1 LAGEH
6 CSRHIYEVAF
16 MKIISMP
23 VPMVVMMRGLL
34 IGAMLLLG
42 TTTGL
47 AQTVAANEGSYAV
60 FVSQRE
66 GVTELFAINLLTRQ
80 VSQLTNTGR
89 GHLVPAASLGSR
101 ELVFAA
107 REGSNFELFTAQVA
121 SAWRSRRPTLV
132 GLQRLTMNGV
142 DEVSPTISASG
153 ALVAF
158 ASGAGLELMTVN
170 GGGRQVVLAN
180 DGTHRDYC
188 PALSPD
194 GTQIAFISDRSGVEE
209 IWLVNIATRALRQ
222 LTADAQ
228 PLGGL
233 NWSADG
239 LRLAFTSANT
249 KSKLNGIALTDVSSG
264 SFRLLTDGG
273 DSSPALSPRGDRLL
287 FTSQRDGDPELY
299 LLSLNTGVL
308 ERLTH
313 SAGLDDGAVFLVEP
327 AMPRRQQ

>member
-1 LAGEH
+1 MNNIPVAVITRGLIVSLLWLAGTAA
-6 CSRHIYEVAF
+6 S
-16 MKIISMP
+16 
-23 VPMVVMMRGLL
+23 
-34 IGAMLLLG
+34 
-42 TTTGL
+42 L
-47 AQTVAANEGSYAV
+47 AQTATVSESNYAV

-66 GVTELFAINLLTRQ
+66 GATELFALNLQTHQ
-80 VSQLTNTGR
+80 VSQLTDTGR
-89 GHLVPAASLGSR
+89 GHLLPSASSGSR

-132 GLQRLTMNGV
+132 GLQRLTMNTA
-142 DEVSPTISASG
+142 DEVSPSISASG
-153 ALVAF
+153 TLVAF

-188 PALSPD
+188 PALAPD
-194 GTQIAFISDRSGVEE
+194 GTQIAFVSDRGGDEE
-209 IWLVNIATRALRQ
+209 IWVVNIQTGALRQ
-222 LTADAQ
+222 LTIDAQ

-239 LRLAFTSANT
+239 LQLAFTSANT
-249 KSKLNGIALTDVSSG
+249 KSKLTGIALADVSSG

-299 LLSLNTGVL
+299 MLSLNSGAL

-327 AMPRRQQ
+327 ALPRRQQ

>member
-1 LAGEH
+1 MKN
-6 CSRHIYEVAF
+6 IPVA
-16 MKIISMP
+16 
-23 VPMVVMMRGLL
+23 VMMRGLL
-34 IGAMLLLG
+34 VGFILLLG
-42 TTTGL
+42 TRTST
-47 AQTVAANEGSYAV
+47 AQTASVSEGSYAV

-66 GVTELFAINLLTRQ
+66 GATELFALNLQTRQ

-89 GHLVPAASLGSR
+89 GHLVPAASSGSR

-132 GLQRLTMNGV
+132 GLQRLTMNDA

-158 ASGAGLELMTVN
+158 ASGAGLELMTVS
-170 GGGRQVVLAN
+170 GGGRQLVLAN

-194 GTQIAFISDRSGVEE
+194 GTQIAFVSDRSGTEE
-209 IWLVNIATRALRQ
+209 IWVVNIATGALRQ

-228 PLGGL
+228 PMGGL

-239 LRLAFTSANT
+239 LQLAFTSANT
-249 KSKLNGIALTDVSSG
+249 KSKLQGIALADVRSG

-287 FTSQRDGDPELY
+287 FTSQRDGDLELY
-299 LLSLNTGVL
+299 LLSLNTGVI

-327 AMPRRQQ
+327 VMPRRQQ

>member
-1 LAGEH
+1 
-6 CSRHIYEVAF
+6 
-16 MKIISMP
+16 MKNI
-23 VPMVVMMRGLL
+23 PMVMMRGLL
-34 IGAMLLLG
+34 AGLIVLGAVSAAR
-42 TTTGL
+42 
-47 AQTVAANEGSYAV
+47 AQAEAVSESNYAV

-66 GVTELFAINLLTRQ
+66 GAAELFAINLQTHQ
-80 VSQLTNTGR
+80 VSQLTSTGR
-89 GHLVPAASLGSR
+89 GHLIPSASSGSR

-107 REGSNFELFTAQVA
+107 QEGSNFELFTAQVA

-170 GGGRQVVLAN
+170 GGGRQTVLAN

-194 GTQIAFISDRSGVEE
+194 GTQVAFVSDRSGVEE
-209 IWLVNIATRALRQ
+209 IWLINLATGALRQ
-222 LTADAQ
+222 LTAAAQ
-228 PLGGL
+228 PVGGL

-239 LRLAFTSANT
+239 RQLVFTSANT
-249 KSKLNGIALTDVSSG
+249 KTTLTGIALADVRSG

-287 FTSQRDGDPELY
+287 FTSQRDGDAELY
-299 LLSLNTGVL
+299 LLSLNTGAL

-313 SAGLDDGAVFLVEP
+313 SAGLDDGAIFLVEP
-327 AMPRRQQ
+327 ALPQRRP

>member
-1 LAGEH
+1 
-6 CSRHIYEVAF
+6 
-16 MKIISMP
+16 MKNIP
-23 VPMVVMMRGLL
+23 VIVMMRGLL
-34 IGAMLLLG
+34 VSMSLLLG
-42 TTTGL
+42 TAAGW
-47 AQTVAANEGSYAV
+47 AQTVAAHESDYAV

-66 GVTELFAINLLTRQ
+66 GATELFAINLLTRQ
-80 VSQLTNTGR
+80 VSQLTDTGR
-89 GHLVPAASLGSR
+89 GHLAPSASVGSR

-107 REGSNFELFTAQVA
+107 REGSNFELFSAQVA

-132 GLQRLTMNGV
+132 GLQRLTMNGA

-158 ASGAGLELMTVN
+158 ASGAGLELMTIN
-170 GGGRQVVLAN
+170 GGGRQIVLPN

-194 GTQIAFISDRSGVEE
+194 GTQIAFISDRNGTEE
-209 IWLVNIATRALRQ
+209 IWVVKLSTGALRQ
-222 LTADAQ
+222 VTADAQ

-239 LRLAFTSANT
+239 LQLVFTSANT
-249 KSKLNGIALTDVSSG
+249 KSKLNGIALADMNSG
-264 SFRLLTDGG
+264 SFTLLTDGG

-299 LLSLNTGVL
+299 LLSLNTGAL

-313 SAGLDDGAVFLVEP
+313 SAGLDDGAVFMVEP

>member
-1 LAGEH
+1 MKN
-6 CSRHIYEVAF
+6 IPVA
-16 MKIISMP
+16 
-23 VPMVVMMRGLL
+23 VMMRGLL
-34 IGAMLLLG
+34 ASFVLLMG
-42 TTTGL
+42 TAVSQ
-47 AQTVAANEGSYAV
+47 AQTVAVSEGNYAV

-66 GVTELFAINLLTRQ
+66 GATELFAINLLTRQ

-89 GHLVPAASLGSR
+89 GHLVPSASYGSR

-132 GLQRLTMNGV
+132 GLQRLTMNGM

-158 ASGAGLELMTVN
+158 ASGEGLELMTVN
-170 GGGRQVVLAN
+170 GGGRQVVLVN

-194 GTQIAFISDRSGVEE
+194 GTQIAFISDRNGAEE
-209 IWLVNIATRALRQ
+209 IWVVNIATGALRQ
-222 LTADAQ
+222 VTADAQ

-233 NWSADG
+233 SWSADG

-249 KSKLNGIALTDVSSG
+249 KSKLNGIALADVMSG
-264 SFRLLTDGG
+264 SFRLLTDG
-273 DSSPALSPRGDRLL
+273 DDASPALSPRGDRLL

-299 LLSLNTGVL
+299 MLSLNTGVI

-327 AMPRRQQ
+327 GLPRRQQ

>member
-1 LAGEH
+1 
-6 CSRHIYEVAF
+6 
-16 MKIISMP
+16 MKNIP
-23 VPMVVMMRGLL
+23 VIVLMRGLL
-34 IGAMLLLG
+34 VSLLLLTG
-42 TTTGL
+42 TAAGL
-47 AQTVAANEGSYAV
+47 AQTATVSEGNYAV

-66 GVTELFAINLLTRQ
+66 GVTELFALNLQTRQ
-80 VSQLTNTGR
+80 VSQLTDSGR
-89 GHLVPAASLGSR
+89 GHLLPAASYGSR

-132 GLQRLTMNGV
+132 GLQRLTMNTA

-188 PALSPD
+188 PALAPD
-194 GTQIAFISDRSGVEE
+194 GTQIAFISDRSGAEE
-209 IWLVNIATRALRQ
+209 LWVVNIATGALRQ

-239 LRLAFTSANT
+239 LHLAFTSANT
-249 KSKLNGIALTDVSSG
+249 KSKLTGIALADVSNG

-287 FTSQRDGDPELY
+287 FTSQRDGDAELY
-299 LLSLNTGVL
+299 LLSLNTGAL

-327 AMPRRQQ
+327 VLPRRQQ

>member
-1 LAGEH
+1 
-6 CSRHIYEVAF
+6 
-16 MKIISMP
+16 MKNIP
-23 VPMVVMMRGLL
+23 LVVMMRGLL
-34 IGAMLLLG
+34 VGLIWLAG
-42 TTTGL
+42 TSTSV
-47 AQTVAANEGSYAV
+47 AQTPVGTEGNYVV

-66 GVTELFAINLLTRQ
+66 GATELFALNLQTHQ

-89 GHLVPAASLGSR
+89 GHLVPSASYGSR

-132 GLQRLTMNGV
+132 GLQRLTMNGA

-170 GGGRQVVLAN
+170 GGGRQMVLAN
-180 DGTHRDYC
+180 DGTHRDYG
-188 PALSPD
+188 PALAPD
-194 GTQIAFISDRSGVEE
+194 GTQLAFVSDRSGVEE
-209 IWLVNIATRALRQ
+209 IWVVNIATGALRQ
-222 LTADAQ
+222 VTVDAQ

-239 LRLAFTSANT
+239 LQLAFTSANT
-249 KSKLNGIALTDVSSG
+249 KSKLNGIALADVRSG

-299 LLSLNTGVL
+299 LLSLQTGTL

-327 AMPRRQQ
+327 VLPRRQQ